1 MLFNEVT
8 FANQIFKSNVHNFD
22 ELALSLF
29 NYQYLNNSVYHQYCT
44 LLNRHP
50 QQVKQLADIPFLP
63 VSFFKTQAVQ
73 TGTFEAQAIFTSS
86 TTTGTVASKHYVK
99 DAQLYERSFTN
110 AFELFYGLPE
120 QYTILALLPSY
131 LERDGSSLVVMAD
144 ALIKQS
150 KKPLSGFYLNNT
162 AELKQTL
169 EKLVTEGQ
177 PILLLGV
184 TFALLDFAAEF
195 SLKLPN
201 TIVME
206 TGGMKGRRKE
216 MIREE
221 VHQTLKQA
229 WQLEAIH
236 SEYGMTELLSQAY
249 SKGDGLFDCAPWMR
263 LVLTDPNDPLQELP
277 KGHTGLINIID
288 LANIHSCAF
297 IQTSD
302 IGRLHPSGL
311 FEVLGRMDQSD
322 VRGCNLMY
330 L

>member
-1 MLFNEVT
+1 MLFNET
-8 FANQIFKSNVHNFD
+8 NFTEQIFQSKIHNFD

-29 NYQYLNNSVYHQYCT
+29 NHQYLNNTVYREYCGYM
-44 LLNRHP
+44 NRHP
-50 QQVKQLADIPFLP
+50 QNVHQISEIPFLP
-63 VSFFKTQAVQ
+63 VSFFKSHTIQ
-73 TGTFEAQAIFTSS
+73 TGQFEPEVIFTSS
-86 TTTGTVASKHYVK
+86 STTGDTPSQHWVK
-99 DAQLYERSFTN
+99 DVSLYERSFTK
-110 AFELFYGLPE
+110 AFELFYGKPN

-144 ALIKQS
+144 KLIHQS
-150 KKPLSGFYLNNT
+150 HNPLSGFYLNNT
-162 AELKQTL
+162 SELKRTL
-169 EKLVTEGQ
+169 QQLQSTGAS
-177 PILLLGV
+177 ILLLGV

-195 SLKLPN
+195 NTELKH

-221 VHQTLKQA
+221 VHQTLKQQ
-229 WQLEAIH
+229 WNLSAIH

-249 SKGDGLFDCAPWMR
+249 SSGDGLFTSPPWMNI
-263 LVLTDPNDPLQELP
+263 VLTDPNDPVQVLP
-277 KGHTGLINIID
+277 QNQSGLINIID

-302 IGRLHPSGL
+302 IGRTHPSGV
-311 FEVLGRMDQSD
+311 FEVLGRLDQSD
-322 VRGCNLMY
+322 IRGCNLMY

>member
-1 MLFNEVT
+1 MLFNE
-8 FANQIFKSNVHNFD
+8 ANFTDQIFQSNVHNFD

-29 NYQYLNNSVYHQYCT
+29 NHQYLNNTVYRQYCEHID
-44 LLNRHP
+44 RHP
-50 QQVKQLADIPFLP
+50 HNVQQTKDIPFLP
-63 VSFFKTQAVQ
+63 VSFFKSHTVQ
-73 TGTFEAQAIFTSS
+73 TGEFKPQVVFTSS
-86 TTTGTVASKHYVK
+86 TTSGNIPSKHFVK
-99 DAQLYERSFTN
+99 DASLYERSFTK
-110 AFELFYGLPE
+110 AFELFYGNPQ

-144 ALIKQS
+144 KLITES

-162 AELKQTL
+162 TELKQSL
-169 EKLVTEGQ
+169 QQLQSANE

-195 SLKLPN
+195 PSELKHS
-201 TIVME
+201 IVME

-221 VHQTLKQA
+221 VHQTLMQQ
-229 WQLEAIH
+229 WQLDSVH

-249 SKGDGLFDCAPWMR
+249 SKGDGLFACPPWMR
-263 LVLTDPNDPLQELP
+263 MVLTDPNDPLQSAS
-277 KGHTGLINIID
+277 KSGLINIID

-302 IGRLHPSGL
+302 IGRKHPSGL
-311 FEVLGRMDQSD
+311 FEVLGRLDQSD
-322 VRGCNLMY
+322 TRGCNLMY